1 MGRVILVV
9 AVGSYKPD
17 GIRNHFLVGLI
28 STLLLPISGD
38 VARGGTSDRDRSA
51 PIEWTRGPQ
60 IKSRSRAFLKVIT
73 AQILLTWQKRR
84 RRIEMTRRSRALIA

>member
-9 AVGSYKPD
+9 AVRCYKPD
-17 GIRNHFLVGLI
+17 GIRNHFRVGLI

-60 IKSRSRAFLKVIT
+60 IESRSRAFLKVIT